1 MEDRLTVNIPS
12 ISENEQQMLLNSRV
26 FVAGCGGLG
35 GSICEHLARL
45 GVGAVSAAD
54 DDCFQ
59 ASNINR
65 QLGADISSLGQSKV
79 LIARE
84 RAMSIAPDMRFE
96 ALSVRLNDDNAQS
109 LIHGHDLVFDALD
122 SIASRLAL
130 ERACAELGI
139 PLIHGAVSGW
149 TLQAAVVPPGGFML
163 RRIYENAKEPNTSSV
178 LSFTP
183 ACCAAIQCAQATAL
197 LTGRDCELY
206 GKLLCADL
214 LSMQQHIFE
223 I

>member
-1 MEDRLTVNIPS
+1 MEERLTVNIPS
-12 ISENEQQMLLNSRV
+12 ISEKEQQMLLNSRV
-26 FVAGCGGLG
+26 FVVGCGGLG
-35 GSICEHLARL
+35 GFICEYLARL

-54 DDCFQ
+54 PDRFQ

-79 LIARE
+79 LTARE

-96 ALSVRLNDDNAQS
+96 ALSVSLCDDNAQS
-109 LIHGHDLVFDALD
+109 LIQGHDLVFDALD
-122 SIASRLAL
+122 NIVSRLAL
-130 ERACAELGI
+130 ERACSELGI
-139 PLIHGAVSGW
+139 TLIHGAVNGW
-149 TLQAAVVPPGGFML
+149 ALQAAVVPPGSFML
-163 RRIYENAKEPNTSSV
+163 RRIYENAREPSASSV

-183 ACCAAIQCAQATAL
+183 AYCAAIQCAQATAL

-206 GKLLCADL
+206 GKLLSADL
-214 LSMQQHIFE
+214 LTMQQHIFE